1 MKELKRVY
9 LNDTKYSISHDYDK
23 YYVFS
28 LETKDV
34 TTSFEQVFM
43 DDENALKEFNRRYSE
58 VKQTCYKNN
67 CSNCIYKDVCSD
79 KSCME
84 SILL

>member
-9 LNDTKYSISHDYDK
+9 LDDTKYSISHDYDK

-28 LETKDV
+28 LETKGV

-58 VKQTCYKNN
+58 VKQKCYKNN
-67 CSNCIYKDVCSD
+67 CSNCIYKDICSD

>member
-9 LNDTKYSISHDYDK
+9 LDDTKYSISHDYDK

-28 LETKDV
+28 LVTKDV

-58 VKQTCYKNN
+58 VKQKCYKNN

>member
-9 LNDTKYSISHDYDK
+9 LDDTKYSISHDYDK

-28 LETKDV
+28 LETKGV
-34 TTSFEQVFM
+34 TISFEQVFM

-58 VKQTCYKNN
+58 VKQKCYKNN